1 MKGHI
6 TMTDKEIAL
15 ELVKLIATA
24 DSKDRYSNIQKIDE
38 YAVKIS
44 EAYNTIL
51 KSIQENNED

>member
-1 MKGHI
+1 
-6 TMTDKEIAL
+6 MTDKEIAL